1 MKTCGVELSGNDAI
15 ICLLQ
20 LDKQHFNLPD
30 CRVRK
35 LTLPKD
41 HTREELQNF
50 QTTFAK
56 LMSDYGV
63 SQVAI
68 KERAAK
74 GKFSGGAIGFKLE
87 AAIQLIAAIDDVVVL
102 SQKEI
107 KLGLSENSLPIA
119 FSETGLKAFQE
130 AAFTVA
136 YVQSRRQPA

>member
-1 MKTCGVELSGNDAI
+1 MKICGVELSGNDAI

-41 HTREELQNF
+41 HTREELQHF
-50 QTTFAK
+50 QITFAK

-63 SQVAI
+63 SHVAI

-87 AAIQLIAAIDDVVVL
+87 AAIQLIAAIDVVVL
-102 SQKEI
+102 SQKDI